1 MNPFQFFLVTAMAV
15 AMSSSHA
22 AVLALY
28 NFTGYTSSSA
38 GPYSSADTDI
48 HSTASGFAPGS
59 GLGSNGNWNATQN
72 GIDTTGYGNPLPSY
86 GQKAQ
91 AAITSQ
97 SLSFSN
103 NAYLSFSITPSDGYK
118 AALTSLTFD
127 LETAAGTN
135 NAISFYLGSNINGF
149 STPIGAVT
157 TNLLVSPTGTFQTI
171 SFDLSGVSFQGLTA
185 TTEFRIYLWWQNSP
199 GTGSGSAPRFDNF
212 TLNGTVSAV
221 PEPGGLLMVGLGL
234 MMLLVRK
241 RRISGHA
248 GFPFVKQRSLSKV
261 AHTGCCATG
270 IPKARNPLARR
281 FLCVV
286 AFAAVPLA
294 LQAAPRSHLL
304 IFSGQSN
311 MKHLE
316 PEVSVLPALKAA
328 FPEDQFIVVKYA
340 VSGQSI
346 RRWHADWK
354 PAPGVEDVAAKG
366 DSRPPGDM
374 YDTLIKMVRDAQKDQ
389 PRPDSVTFF
398 WMQGEQDTGSTAR
411 WMVYEE
417 SLKAV
422 IARLRSDLGRPDMRF
437 VVGRISDYAE
447 FPEGSAKVREALVS
461 VAEKDP
467 LGAWID
473 TDDLNG
479 KTNGLHYTP
488 DGYQKLG
495 ERFAQKEIEFAK
507 AQN

>member
-1 MNPFQFFLVTAMAV
+1 MKLSLFPLIAVMAV
-15 AMSSSHA
+15 AMPSSHA

-48 HSTASGFAPGS
+48 HSTAGGFAPGS
-59 GLGSNGNWNATQN
+59 GLGSSGNWNSTQN

-86 GQKAQ
+86 GQKAIT
-91 AAITSQ
+91 AITSQ
-97 SLSFSN
+97 ALSFSN
-103 NAYLSFSITPSDGYK
+103 NAYLSFSLTPSDGYN
-118 AALTSLTFD
+118 ADLTSLTFD
-127 LETAAGTN
+127 LEMTAGTN

-149 STPIGAVT
+149 NTPIGAVT
-157 TNLLVSPTGTFQTI
+157 TNLLVAPAGTFQTI
-171 SFDLSGVSFQGLTA
+171 SFDLSGASFQGLTA

-212 TLNGTVSAV
+212 TLNGTVAAV
-221 PEPGGLLMVGLGL
+221 PEPGSFLMAGLGL
-234 MMLLVRK
+234 LALLIHQRSK
-241 RRISGHA
+241 
-248 GFPFVKQRSLSKV
+248 RSLSE
-261 AHTGCCATG
+261 
-270 IPKARNPLARR
+270 PLAGSQSVRVGDTANVADCPHPFGR
-281 FLCVV
+281 LLLCIV
-286 AFAAVPLA
+286 AFVALPLA

-346 RRWHADWK
+346 RRWYADWK

-366 DSRPPGDM
+366 DTRPPGDM
-374 YDTLIKMVRDAQKDQ
+374 YDTLIKMVRDATKDQ

-411 WMVYEE
+411 WMVYED

-495 ERFAQKEIEFAK
+495 ERFAQREIEFSK